1 MCPSGRVPA
10 RRPRARART
19 RRRGERATIPPPTAR
34 TTTMENRRVILC
46 VDAAVAIG
54 DDAARAKIRDALRD
68 LDGADDVSRT
78 TYDEIDDSV
87 VAPREPPRDGFY
99 VAVVDGEGATRAGA
113 AAREALRAGGTCA
126 VRVVDDGA
134 RGGGDDARDA
144 LVLAGFTDVGAS
156 EDGVVRGKKPDW
168 ARGTS
173 FALKS
178 REAKTPAKTTGWGDE
193 GADDD
198 LIDENTLLTELDV
211 NSKPVKYDDCEIGA
225 GKKACK
231 NCTCGRAEAEAA
243 EEEVKPETFV
253 SACGNCALGDAF
265 RCAGCPYLGQ
275 PAFKDQEGTKVE
287 LDLADDL

>member
-1 MCPSGRVPA
+1 M
-10 RRPRARART
+10 
-19 RRRGERATIPPPTAR
+19 
-34 TTTMENRRVILC
+34 
-46 VDAAVAIG
+46 
-54 DDAARAKIRDALRD
+54 
-68 LDGADDVSRT
+68 
-78 TYDEIDDSV
+78 
-87 VAPREPPRDGFY
+87 
-99 VAVVDGEGATRAGA
+99 
-113 AAREALRAGGTCA
+113 
-126 VRVVDDGA
+126 
-134 RGGGDDARDA
+134 
-144 LVLAGFTDVGAS
+144 LAGFTDVGAS

-178 REAKTPAKTTGWGDE
+178 REAKTPATTTGWGDE

-243 EEEVKPETFV
+243 EEEAKAETFV

>member
-1 MCPSGRVPA
+1 MC
-10 RRPRARART
+10 
-19 RRRGERATIPPPTAR
+19 
-34 TTTMENRRVILC
+34 C
-46 VDAAVAIG
+46 
-54 DDAARAKIRDALRD
+54 
-68 LDGADDVSRT
+68 
-78 TYDEIDDSV
+78 
-87 VAPREPPRDGFY
+87 
-99 VAVVDGEGATRAGA
+99 
-113 AAREALRAGGTCA
+113 
-126 VRVVDDGA
+126 
-134 RGGGDDARDA
+134 GDDARDA

-178 REAKTPAKTTGWGDE
+178 REAKTPATTTGWGDE

>member
-1 MCPSGRVPA
+1 MR
-10 RRPRARART
+10 
-19 RRRGERATIPPPTAR
+19 E
-34 TTTMENRRVILC
+34 RRVILC
-46 VDAAVAIG
+46 VDAAVATG
-54 DDAARAKIRDALRD
+54 DDAARATIRAALRD
-68 LDGADDVSRT
+68 LDDANVSTTT
-78 TYDEIDDSV
+78 TYDEIDALL
-87 VAPREPPRDGFY
+87 VAPREPTCDGFY
-99 VAVVDGEGATRAGA
+99 VAVADGEGATRAGA
-113 AAREALRAGGTCA
+113 AAREALRPGGTCA
-126 VRVVDDGA
+126 VRVDA
-134 RGGGDDARDA
+134 ASGDDARDA
-144 LVLAGFTDVGAS
+144 LVFAGFTDVGAS
-156 EDGVVRGKKPDW
+156 ADGVIRARKPDW

-178 REAKTPAKTTGWGDE
+178 REAKTPPTTPGWGNE

-211 NSKPVKYDDCEIGA
+211 NSEPVKYDDCEIGA

-243 EEEVKPETFV
+243 EEEVKPETFD